1 MSAINPALVLLFGL
15 IRNKCKGVKE
25 GFISFLYFSFS
36 FVFFLLRLQLDLE
49 KPLWTKTT
57 KGLGSNFYSDPE
69 QSVTYYFRL
78 LCPFLTEVTFS
89 QISSQIQL
97 QCTSTTLSLT
107 RTPSLSISLS
117 RSLALSLS
125 RSLPLYRVLNS
136 PGI

>member
-1 MSAINPALVLLFGL
+1 MSAINLALVLLFGL

-25 GFISFLYFSFS
+25 GFISFLSFS

-97 QCTSTTLSLT
+97 QCTSTTHSLT
-107 RTPSLSISLS
+107 RTPSLSI
-117 RSLALSLS
+117 SLS